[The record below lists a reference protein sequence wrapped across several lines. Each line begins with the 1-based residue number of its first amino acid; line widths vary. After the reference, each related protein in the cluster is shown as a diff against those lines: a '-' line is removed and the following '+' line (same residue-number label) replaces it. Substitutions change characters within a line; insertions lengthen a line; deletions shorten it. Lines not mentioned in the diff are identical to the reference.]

1 MTARDSIRAVAFAA
15 ALIFSGQAGAKSASP
30 TVPLPSDAAGK
41 AIIARSKA
49 YLQDKQARHYD
60 RAYAMIAGNMQ
71 SYLTPDLFRSGAER
85 FLSEAGKPGGV
96 QFTRVTWYQDPPDA
110 PEPGLYAA
118 VDFTAHYAD
127 LELMCGYLMWHK
139 LVDGRFVLVR
149 EEQNFIGRPAAQQMV
164 PEQRRN
170 LPRLFGCVSP

>member
-1 MTARDSIRAVAFAA
+1 
-15 ALIFSGQAGAKSASP
+15 
-30 TVPLPSDAAGK
+30 
-41 AIIARSKA
+41 
-49 YLQDKQARHYD
+49 
-60 RAYAMIAGNMQ
+60 MQ

-96 QFTRVTWYQDPPDA
+96 QFTRVTWYQDPHDA

-139 LVDGRFVLVR
+139 LADGRFALVR

-170 LPRLFGCVSP
+170 LPRLFGCVSS